1 MRNTNIIDRIA
12 EATPRLR
19 TKFVAG
25 YYLLTILTSA
35 FIIFFHGSV
44 PFVVDLVAAGFYLL
58 ATAVLYDLS
67 QLKPKSLAVLRDLL
81 RSSRLTFHSHDS
93 PVNRIAPRGA

>member
-25 YYLLTILTSA
+25 YYLFTILTSV

-44 PFVVDLVAAGFYLL
+44 PFVVDLVAGGFYLL

-67 QLKPKSLAVLRDLL
+67 QLKPKSLALL
-81 RSSRLTFHSHDS
+81 RALVRPQRLTFHSHDS